1 MDVVLEYD
9 NYVLKEI
16 IRGLGVNIIEDSVW
30 WVCRVFFIF
39 IKLFFVFDIEMNVN
53 KVLGKY
59 IKKFVKEDLIK
70 VVKIFFD
77 WLVCIWEVVNKG
89 IYVLFFRL
97 F

>member
-16 IRGLGVNIIEDSVW
+16 IWGLGVNIIEDSVW

-77 WLVCIWEVVNKG
+77 
-89 IYVLFFRL
+89 
-97 F
+97 

>member
-16 IRGLGVNIIEDSVW
+16 IRGLGVNIIEDSVRR
-30 WVCRVFFIF
+30 VCRVFFIF
-39 IKLFFVFDIEMNVN
+39 KKLFFVFDIEVNVK
-53 KVLGKY
+53 KVLGRY

-77 WLVCIWEVVNKG
+77 
-89 IYVLFFRL
+89 
-97 F
+97 